1 MSRNRESKGIPKA
14 KLTRAEK
21 QQLAKIM
28 AQAKKSKYP
37 QTAQQTIPYQR
48 MWPDGI
54 CRVTDNYYTKTV
66 RFFDINYQLAQNE
79 DKEAIFNA
87 WCDVLN
93 YFSPNIKF
101 QFSFVN
107 TVASEAAFEQ
117 SVIIPPQGDGFD
129 DVREEYTRMLLNQ
142 VSKGNNGLQRAKYL
156 TFGIEAENVKTA
168 KPRLEHIEL
177 DLLNHFKRLGV
188 KADPMDGKERLRLM
202 HAMFHMDDP
211 QAEFMFDWK
220 WLAPSGLSTKDFI
233 APSGLYFKDG
243 RRFYMGGR
251 LATVSYLQIF
261 AAELDDRL
269 LVELLGL
276 ETSQVVTMHVQSL
289 DHVEAIKLVK
299 SKISDLNRSKID
311 EQKKAVRSGYDI
323 DILPSDL
330 NTYTN
335 DLTKVLQ
342 DLQNH
347 NERMFMLT
355 FLVMHTGS
363 SRRELDNILLQAKGI
378 VQENLC
384 QLVPLD
390 YQQEEGLMAS
400 MPLGYNPV
408 EIKRSMTTSAAAIFI
423 PFITQELF
431 HDSKEALY
439 YGLNASSNNLIMA
452 DRKLLKNPN
461 GLILG
466 TPGCFAGETRLV
478 LSDGTTVSFAEL
490 IGKGVT
496 EANVRAYDEESGQFV
511 DAAAK
516 DIRIEKYV
524 DELQAIE
531 LQDGTVI
538 RCTDA
543 HLIMDAQGNFIPAK
557 ELFVGQRLS
566 GGHTVERNDRMV
578 LPEKIPVYDLTV
590 PRYLNFVLENGLV
603 VHNSGKSFSAKRE
616 IANAFLITNDDIIIC
631 DPEGEYYPI
640 VQRLGGQVIR
650 ISPTSGD
657 YINPLDLN
665 LNYSDE
671 EEPLRLK
678 SDFVLSLCELV
689 LGGRD
694 GIGSQQKSI
703 IDRALREI
711 YRPFLSD
718 PVPEKVPIL
727 GDLYNELR
735 RMSEPEAAYVATALE
750 LYVDGSLNIFN
761 HRTNVELN
769 SRLVCFDI
777 KQLGQQLKKLGM
789 LIVQD
794 QVWNRVTINRA
805 LQKTTRYYMDEFH
818 LLLREPQTAA
828 YSIEVWKRFRKWGG
842 MPTGITQNVKDL
854 LSSREVESIFENSEF
869 VMMLNQAAGDRAELA
884 KRLNISKY
892 QLSHVTQSGEGEGLL
907 YFGNVL
913 IPFADHFPKDTELYR
928 IMTTKPS
935 EMLQEGECAS

>member
-1 MSRNRESKGIPKA
+1 MARNRESKSVPKV

-21 QQLAKIM
+21 KQLAAIM
-28 AQAKKSKYP
+28 AQAQKKKGP

-54 CRVTDNYYTKTV
+54 CRVTDHYYTKTIQ
-66 RFFDINYQLAQNE
+66 FFDINYQLAQNE
-79 DKEAIFNA
+79 DKEAIFEA

-93 YFSPNIKF
+93 YFSPDIRF

-129 DVREEYTRMLLNQ
+129 DIREEYTQMLLNQ
-142 VSKGNNGLQRAKYL
+142 VSKGNNGLQRTKYL
-156 TFGIEAENVKTA
+156 TFGLEADNIKTA
-168 KPRLEHIEL
+168 KPRLEHVEL
-177 DLLNHFKRLGV
+177 DLLNHLKRLGV
-188 KADPMDGKERLRLM
+188 KAEPMDGKERLRLM
-202 HAMFHMDDP
+202 HSMLHMYDP

-243 RRFYMGGR
+243 RRFHMGGK
-251 LATVSYLQIF
+251 LASVSFLQIF
-261 AAELDDRL
+261 AAELDDRI
-269 LVELLGL
+269 LVKLLGL
-276 ETSQVVTMHVQSL
+276 ESSQIITMHVHSL

-355 FLVMHTGS
+355 FLVMHTGN
-363 SRRELDNILLQAKGI
+363 SRKELDNILLQAKGI
-378 VQENLC
+378 AQEKLC

-390 YQQEEGLMAS
+390 YQQEEGLVAS

-408 EIKRSMTTSAAAIFI
+408 EIERSMTTSSLAIFM
-423 PFITQELF
+423 PFVTQELF
-431 HDSKEALY
+431 HNSSEGLY
-439 YGLNASSNNLIMA
+439 YGLNALSNNVIIA
-452 DRKLLKNPN
+452 DRKKLKTPN
-461 GLILG
+461 GVILG
-466 TPGCFAGETRLV
+466 TPG
-478 LSDGTTVSFAEL
+478 
-490 IGKGVT
+490 
-496 EANVRAYDEESGQFV
+496 
-511 DAAAK
+511 
-516 DIRIEKYV
+516 
-524 DELQAIE
+524 
-531 LQDGTVI
+531 
-538 RCTDA
+538 
-543 HLIMDAQGNFIPAK
+543 
-557 ELFVGQRLS
+557 
-566 GGHTVERNDRMV
+566 
-578 LPEKIPVYDLTV
+578 
-590 PRYLNFVLENGLV
+590 
-603 VHNSGKSFSAKRE
+603 SGKSFSAKRE
-616 IANAFLITNDDIIIC
+616 ISNILLVTKDDVFIC
-631 DPEGEYYPI
+631 DPEGEYYPL
-640 VQRLGGQVIR
+640 VQRFGGQVIR

-689 LGGRD
+689 LGGRE
-694 GIGSQQKSI
+694 GVGPQEKSI

-711 YRPFLSD
+711 YRPFLAD

-727 GDLYNELR
+727 GDLYEELL

-750 LYVDGSLNIFN
+750 LYVTGSLNVFN

-769 SRLVCFDI
+769 NRLVCFDI

-805 LQKTTRYYMDEFH
+805 MKKTTWYYIDEFH

-828 YSIEVWKRFRKWGG
+828 YSIEIWKRFRKWGG
-842 MPTGITQNVKDL
+842 IPTGITQNVKDL
-854 LSSREVESIFENSEF
+854 LASREVESIFENSEF

-884 KRLNISKY
+884 KRLNISKH

-907 YFGNVL
+907 YFGNVI
-913 IPFADHFPKDTELYR
+913 IPFVDRFPKNTELYS

-935 EMLQEGECAS
+935 EMKQEGDRAS

>member
-1 MSRNRESKGIPKA
+1 MARNRESKSVPKV
-14 KLTRAEK
+14 KPTKAEK
-21 QQLAKIM
+21 KQLAAIM
-28 AQAKKSKYP
+28 AQAQKKKGP

-54 CRVTDNYYTKTV
+54 CRVTDHYYTKTIQ
-66 RFFDINYQLAQNE
+66 FYDINYQLAQNE
-79 DKEAIFNA
+79 DKEAIFEA

-93 YFSPNIKF
+93 YFSPDIRF

-129 DVREEYTRMLLNQ
+129 DIREEYTQMLLNQ
-142 VSKGNNGLQRAKYL
+142 VSKGNNGLQRTKYL
-156 TFGIEAENVKTA
+156 TFGLEADNIKTA
-168 KPRLEHIEL
+168 KPRLEHVEL
-177 DLLNHFKRLGV
+177 DLLNHLKRLGV
-188 KADPMDGKERLRLM
+188 KAEPMDGKERLRLM
-202 HAMFHMDDP
+202 HSMLHMDDP

-243 RRFYMGGR
+243 RRFHMGGK
-251 LATVSYLQIF
+251 LASVSFLQIF
-261 AAELDDRL
+261 AAELDDRI
-269 LVELLGL
+269 LVKLLGL
-276 ETSQVVTMHVQSL
+276 ESSQIITMHVHSL

-355 FLVMHTGS
+355 FLVMHTGN
-363 SRRELDNILLQAKGI
+363 SRKELDNILLQAKGI
-378 VQENLC
+378 AQEKLC

-390 YQQEEGLMAS
+390 YQQEEGLVAS

-408 EIKRSMTTSAAAIFI
+408 EIERSMTTSSLAIFM
-423 PFITQELF
+423 PFVTQELF
-431 HDSKEALY
+431 HNSSEGLY
-439 YGLNASSNNLIMA
+439 YGLNALSNNVIIA
-452 DRKLLKNPN
+452 DRKKLKTPN
-461 GLILG
+461 GVILG
-466 TPGCFAGETRLV
+466 TPG
-478 LSDGTTVSFAEL
+478 
-490 IGKGVT
+490 
-496 EANVRAYDEESGQFV
+496 
-511 DAAAK
+511 
-516 DIRIEKYV
+516 
-524 DELQAIE
+524 
-531 LQDGTVI
+531 
-538 RCTDA
+538 
-543 HLIMDAQGNFIPAK
+543 
-557 ELFVGQRLS
+557 
-566 GGHTVERNDRMV
+566 
-578 LPEKIPVYDLTV
+578 
-590 PRYLNFVLENGLV
+590 
-603 VHNSGKSFSAKRE
+603 SGKSFSAKRE
-616 IANAFLITNDDIIIC
+616 ISNILLVTKDDVFIC
-631 DPEGEYYPI
+631 DPEGEYYPL
-640 VQRLGGQVIR
+640 VQRFGGQVIR

-689 LGGRD
+689 LGGRE
-694 GIGSQQKSI
+694 GVGPQEKSI

-711 YRPFLSD
+711 YRPFLAD

-727 GDLYNELR
+727 GDLYEELL

-750 LYVDGSLNIFN
+750 LYVTGSLNVFN

-769 SRLVCFDI
+769 NRLVCFDI

-805 LQKTTRYYMDEFH
+805 MKKTTWYYIDEFH

-828 YSIEVWKRFRKWGG
+828 YSIEIWKRFRKWGG
-842 MPTGITQNVKDL
+842 IPTGITQNVKDL
-854 LSSREVESIFENSEF
+854 LASREVESIFENSEF

-884 KRLNISKY
+884 KRLNISKH

-907 YFGNVL
+907 YFGNVI
-913 IPFADHFPKDTELYR
+913 IPFVDRFPKNTELYG

-935 EMLQEGECAS
+935 EMKQEGDRAS

>member
-1 MSRNRESKGIPKA
+1 MARNRESKSVPKA

-21 QQLAKIM
+21 KQLAAIM
-28 AQAKKSKYP
+28 AQAQKKKGP

-54 CRVTDNYYTKTV
+54 CRVTDHYYTKTIQ
-66 RFFDINYQLAQNE
+66 FFDINYQLAQNE
-79 DKEAIFNA
+79 DKEAIFEA

-93 YFSPNIKF
+93 YFSPDIRF
-101 QFSFVN
+101 LFSFVN

-129 DVREEYTRMLLNQ
+129 DIREEYTQMLLNQ
-142 VSKGNNGLQRAKYL
+142 VSKGNNGLQRTKYL
-156 TFGIEAENVKTA
+156 TFGLEADNIKTA
-168 KPRLEHIEL
+168 KPRLEHVEL
-177 DLLNHFKRLGV
+177 DLLNHIKRLGV
-188 KADPMDGKERLRLM
+188 KAEPMDGKERLRLM
-202 HAMFHMDDP
+202 HSMLHMDDP

-243 RRFYMGGR
+243 RRFHMGGK
-251 LATVSYLQIF
+251 LASVSFLQIF
-261 AAELDDRL
+261 AAELDDRI
-269 LVELLGL
+269 LVKLLGL
-276 ETSQVVTMHVQSL
+276 ESSQIITMHVHSL

-355 FLVMHTGS
+355 FLVMHTGN
-363 SRRELDNILLQAKGI
+363 SRKELDNILLQAKGI
-378 VQENLC
+378 AQEKLC

-390 YQQEEGLMAS
+390 YQQEEGLVAS

-408 EIKRSMTTSAAAIFI
+408 EIERSMTTSSLAIFM
-423 PFITQELF
+423 PFVTQELF
-431 HDSKEALY
+431 HNSSEGLY
-439 YGLNASSNNLIMA
+439 YGLNALSNNVIIA
-452 DRKLLKNPN
+452 DRKKLKTPN
-461 GLILG
+461 GVILG
-466 TPGCFAGETRLV
+466 TPG
-478 LSDGTTVSFAEL
+478 
-490 IGKGVT
+490 
-496 EANVRAYDEESGQFV
+496 
-511 DAAAK
+511 
-516 DIRIEKYV
+516 
-524 DELQAIE
+524 
-531 LQDGTVI
+531 
-538 RCTDA
+538 
-543 HLIMDAQGNFIPAK
+543 
-557 ELFVGQRLS
+557 
-566 GGHTVERNDRMV
+566 
-578 LPEKIPVYDLTV
+578 
-590 PRYLNFVLENGLV
+590 
-603 VHNSGKSFSAKRE
+603 SGKSFSAKRE
-616 IANAFLITNDDIIIC
+616 ISNILLVTKDDVFIC
-631 DPEGEYYPI
+631 DPEGEYYPL
-640 VQRLGGQVIR
+640 VQRFGGQVIR

-689 LGGRD
+689 LGGRE
-694 GIGSQQKSI
+694 GVGPQEKSI

-711 YRPFLSD
+711 YRPFLAD

-727 GDLYNELR
+727 GDLYEELL

-750 LYVDGSLNIFN
+750 LYVTGSLNVFN

-769 SRLVCFDI
+769 NRLVCFDI

-805 LQKTTRYYMDEFH
+805 MKKTTWYYIDEFH

-828 YSIEVWKRFRKWGG
+828 YSIEIWKRFRKWGG
-842 MPTGITQNVKDL
+842 IPTGITQNVKDL
-854 LSSREVESIFENSEF
+854 LASREVESIFENSEF

-884 KRLNISKY
+884 KRLNISKH

-907 YFGNVL
+907 YFGNVI
-913 IPFADHFPKDTELYR
+913 IPFVDRFPKNTELYS

-935 EMLQEGECAS
+935 EMKQEGDRKT

>member
-1 MSRNRESKGIPKA
+1 MARNRESKSVPKV

-21 QQLAKIM
+21 KQLADIM
-28 AQAKKSKYP
+28 AQAQKKKGP

-54 CRVTDNYYTKTV
+54 CRVTDHYYTKTIQ
-66 RFFDINYQLAQNE
+66 FFDINYQLAQNE
-79 DKEAIFNA
+79 DKEAIFEA

-93 YFSPNIKF
+93 YFSPDIRF

-129 DVREEYTRMLLNQ
+129 DIREEYTQMLLNQ
-142 VSKGNNGLQRAKYL
+142 VSKGNNGLQRTKYL
-156 TFGIEAENVKTA
+156 TFGLEADNIKTA
-168 KPRLEHIEL
+168 KPRLEHVEL
-177 DLLNHFKRLGV
+177 DLLNHLKRLGV
-188 KADPMDGKERLRLM
+188 KAEPMDGKERLRLM
-202 HAMFHMDDP
+202 HSMLHMDDP

-243 RRFYMGGR
+243 RRFHMGGK
-251 LATVSYLQIF
+251 LASVSFLQIF
-261 AAELDDRL
+261 AAELDDRI
-269 LVELLGL
+269 LVKLLGL
-276 ETSQVVTMHVQSL
+276 ESSQIITMHVHSL

-355 FLVMHTGS
+355 FLVMHTGN
-363 SRRELDNILLQAKGI
+363 SRKELDNILLQAKGI
-378 VQENLC
+378 AQEKLC

-390 YQQEEGLMAS
+390 YQQEEGLVAS

-408 EIKRSMTTSAAAIFI
+408 EIERSMTTSSLAIFM
-423 PFITQELF
+423 PFVTQELF
-431 HDSKEALY
+431 HNSSEGLY
-439 YGLNASSNNLIMA
+439 YGLNALSNNVIIA
-452 DRKLLKNPN
+452 DRKKLKTPN
-461 GLILG
+461 GVILG
-466 TPGCFAGETRLV
+466 TPG
-478 LSDGTTVSFAEL
+478 
-490 IGKGVT
+490 
-496 EANVRAYDEESGQFV
+496 
-511 DAAAK
+511 
-516 DIRIEKYV
+516 
-524 DELQAIE
+524 
-531 LQDGTVI
+531 
-538 RCTDA
+538 
-543 HLIMDAQGNFIPAK
+543 
-557 ELFVGQRLS
+557 
-566 GGHTVERNDRMV
+566 
-578 LPEKIPVYDLTV
+578 
-590 PRYLNFVLENGLV
+590 
-603 VHNSGKSFSAKRE
+603 SGKSFSAKRE
-616 IANAFLITNDDIIIC
+616 ISNILLVTKDDVFIC
-631 DPEGEYYPI
+631 DPEGEYYPL
-640 VQRLGGQVIR
+640 VQRFGGQVIR

-689 LGGRD
+689 LGGRE
-694 GIGSQQKSI
+694 GVGPQEKSI

-711 YRPFLSD
+711 YRPFLAD

-727 GDLYNELR
+727 GDLYEELL

-750 LYVDGSLNIFN
+750 LYVTGSLNVFN

-769 SRLVCFDI
+769 NRLVCFDI

-805 LQKTTRYYMDEFH
+805 MKKTTWYYIDEFH

-828 YSIEVWKRFRKWGG
+828 YSIEIWKRFRKWGG
-842 MPTGITQNVKDL
+842 IPTGITQNVKDL
-854 LSSREVESIFENSEF
+854 LASREVESIFENSEF

-884 KRLNISKY
+884 KRLNISKH

-907 YFGNVL
+907 YFGNVI
-913 IPFADHFPKDTELYR
+913 IPFIDRFPKNTELYG

-935 EMLQEGECAS
+935 EMKQEGDRAS

>member
-1 MSRNRESKGIPKA
+1 MARNRESKSVPKV

-21 QQLAKIM
+21 KQLAAIM
-28 AQAKKSKYP
+28 AQAQKKKGP

-48 MWPDGI
+48 MWPDGT
-54 CRVTDNYYTKTV
+54 CRVTDHYYTKTIQ
-66 RFFDINYQLAQNE
+66 FFDINYQLAQNE
-79 DKEAIFNA
+79 DKEAIFEA

-93 YFSPNIKF
+93 YFSPDIRF

-129 DVREEYTRMLLNQ
+129 DIREEYTQMLLNQ
-142 VSKGNNGLQRAKYL
+142 VSKGNNGLQRTKYL
-156 TFGIEAENVKTA
+156 TFGLEADNIKTA
-168 KPRLEHIEL
+168 KPRLEHVEL
-177 DLLNHFKRLGV
+177 DLLNHLKRLGV
-188 KADPMDGKERLRLM
+188 KAEPMDGKERLRLM
-202 HAMFHMDDP
+202 HSMLHMDDP

-243 RRFYMGGR
+243 RRFHMGGK
-251 LATVSYLQIF
+251 LASVSFLQIF
-261 AAELDDRL
+261 AAELDDRI
-269 LVELLGL
+269 LVKLLGL
-276 ETSQVVTMHVQSL
+276 ESSQIITMHVHSL

-335 DLTKVLQ
+335 DLSKVLQ

-355 FLVMHTGS
+355 FLVMHTGN
-363 SRRELDNILLQAKGI
+363 SRKELDNILLQAKGI
-378 VQENLC
+378 AQEKLC

-390 YQQEEGLMAS
+390 YQQEEGLVAS

-408 EIKRSMTTSAAAIFI
+408 EIERSMTTSSLAIFM
-423 PFITQELF
+423 PFVTQELF
-431 HDSKEALY
+431 HNSSEGLY
-439 YGLNASSNNLIMA
+439 YGLNALSNNVIIA
-452 DRKLLKNPN
+452 DRKKLKTPN
-461 GLILG
+461 GVILG
-466 TPGCFAGETRLV
+466 TPG
-478 LSDGTTVSFAEL
+478 
-490 IGKGVT
+490 
-496 EANVRAYDEESGQFV
+496 
-511 DAAAK
+511 
-516 DIRIEKYV
+516 
-524 DELQAIE
+524 
-531 LQDGTVI
+531 
-538 RCTDA
+538 
-543 HLIMDAQGNFIPAK
+543 
-557 ELFVGQRLS
+557 
-566 GGHTVERNDRMV
+566 
-578 LPEKIPVYDLTV
+578 
-590 PRYLNFVLENGLV
+590 
-603 VHNSGKSFSAKRE
+603 SGKSFSAKRE
-616 IANAFLITNDDIIIC
+616 ISNILLVTKDDVFIC
-631 DPEGEYYPI
+631 DPEGEYYPL
-640 VQRLGGQVIR
+640 VQRFGGQVIR

-689 LGGRD
+689 LGGRE
-694 GIGSQQKSI
+694 GVGPQEKSI

-711 YRPFLSD
+711 YRPFLAD

-727 GDLYNELR
+727 GDLYEELL

-750 LYVDGSLNIFN
+750 LYVTGSLNVFN

-769 SRLVCFDI
+769 NRLVCFDI

-805 LQKTTRYYMDEFH
+805 MKKTTWYYIDEFH

-828 YSIEVWKRFRKWGG
+828 YSIEIWKRFRKWGG
-842 MPTGITQNVKDL
+842 IPTGITQNVKDL
-854 LSSREVESIFENSEF
+854 LASREVESIFENSEF

-884 KRLNISKY
+884 KRLNISKH

-907 YFGNVL
+907 YFGNVI
-913 IPFADHFPKDTELYR
+913 IPFVDRFPKNTELYS

-935 EMLQEGECAS
+935 EMKQEGDRAS

>member
-1 MSRNRESKGIPKA
+1 MARNRESKSVPKV

-21 QQLAKIM
+21 KQLAAIM
-28 AQAKKSKYP
+28 AQTQKKKGP

-54 CRVTDNYYTKTV
+54 CRVTDHYYTKTIQ
-66 RFFDINYQLAQNE
+66 FFDINYQLAQNE
-79 DKEAIFNA
+79 DKEAIFEA

-93 YFSPNIKF
+93 YFSPDIRF

-129 DVREEYTRMLLNQ
+129 DIREEYTQMLLNQ
-142 VSKGNNGLQRAKYL
+142 VSKGNNGLQRTKYL
-156 TFGIEAENVKTA
+156 TFGLEADNIKTA
-168 KPRLEHIEL
+168 KPRLEHVEL
-177 DLLNHFKRLGV
+177 DLLNHLKRLGV
-188 KADPMDGKERLRLM
+188 KAEPMDGKERLHLM
-202 HAMFHMDDP
+202 HSMLHMDDP

-243 RRFYMGGR
+243 RRFHMGGK
-251 LATVSYLQIF
+251 LASVSFLQIF
-261 AAELDDRL
+261 AAELDDRI
-269 LVELLGL
+269 LVKLLGL
-276 ETSQVVTMHVQSL
+276 ESSQIITMHVHSL
-289 DHVEAIKLVK
+289 YHVEAIKLVK
-299 SKISDLNRSKID
+299 SKISDLNCSKID
-311 EQKKAVRSGYDI
+311 EQKKAVRFGYDI

-355 FLVMHTGS
+355 FLVMHTGN
-363 SRRELDNILLQAKGI
+363 SRKELDNILLQAKGI
-378 VQENLC
+378 AQEKLC

-390 YQQEEGLMAS
+390 YQQEEGLVAS

-408 EIKRSMTTSAAAIFI
+408 EIERSMTTSSLAIFM
-423 PFITQELF
+423 PFVTQELF
-431 HDSKEALY
+431 HNSSEGLY
-439 YGLNASSNNLIMA
+439 YGLNALSNNVIIA
-452 DRKLLKNPN
+452 DRKKLKTPN
-461 GLILG
+461 GVILG
-466 TPGCFAGETRLV
+466 TPG
-478 LSDGTTVSFAEL
+478 
-490 IGKGVT
+490 
-496 EANVRAYDEESGQFV
+496 
-511 DAAAK
+511 
-516 DIRIEKYV
+516 
-524 DELQAIE
+524 
-531 LQDGTVI
+531 
-538 RCTDA
+538 
-543 HLIMDAQGNFIPAK
+543 
-557 ELFVGQRLS
+557 
-566 GGHTVERNDRMV
+566 
-578 LPEKIPVYDLTV
+578 
-590 PRYLNFVLENGLV
+590 
-603 VHNSGKSFSAKRE
+603 SGKSFSAKRE
-616 IANAFLITNDDIIIC
+616 ISNILLVTKDDVFIC
-631 DPEGEYYPI
+631 DPEGEYYPL
-640 VQRLGGQVIR
+640 VQRFGGQVIR

-689 LGGRD
+689 LGGRE
-694 GIGSQQKSI
+694 GVGPQEKSI

-711 YRPFLSD
+711 YRPFLAD
-718 PVPEKVPIL
+718 PIPEKVPIL
-727 GDLYNELR
+727 GDLYEELL

-750 LYVDGSLNIFN
+750 LYVTGSLNVFN

-769 SRLVCFDI
+769 NRLVCFDI

-805 LQKTTRYYMDEFH
+805 MKKTTWYYIDEFH

-828 YSIEVWKRFRKWGG
+828 YSIEIWKRFRKWGG
-842 MPTGITQNVKDL
+842 IPTGITQNVKDL
-854 LSSREVESIFENSEF
+854 LASREVESIFENSEF

-884 KRLNISKY
+884 KRLNISKH

-907 YFGNVL
+907 YFGNVI
-913 IPFADHFPKDTELYR
+913 IPFVDRFPKNTELYS

-935 EMLQEGECAS
+935 EMKQEGDRAS

>member
-1 MSRNRESKGIPKA
+1 MARNRESKSVPKV
-14 KLTRAEK
+14 KPTKAEK
-21 QQLAKIM
+21 KQLAAIM
-28 AQAKKSKYP
+28 AQAQKKKGP
-37 QTAQQTIPYQR
+37 LTAQQTIPYQR

-54 CRVTDNYYTKTV
+54 CRVTDHYYTKTIQ
-66 RFFDINYQLAQNE
+66 FYDINYQLAQNE
-79 DKEAIFNA
+79 DKEAIFEA

-93 YFSPNIKF
+93 YFSPDIRF

-129 DVREEYTRMLLNQ
+129 DIREEYTQMLLNQ
-142 VSKGNNGLQRAKYL
+142 VSKGNNGLQRTKYL
-156 TFGIEAENVKTA
+156 TFGLEADNIKTA
-168 KPRLEHIEL
+168 KPRLEHVEL
-177 DLLNHFKRLGV
+177 DLLNHLKRLGV
-188 KADPMDGKERLRLM
+188 KAEPMDGKERLRLM
-202 HAMFHMDDP
+202 HSMLHMDDP

-243 RRFYMGGR
+243 RRFHMGGK
-251 LATVSYLQIF
+251 LASVSFLQIF
-261 AAELDDRL
+261 AAELDDRI
-269 LVELLGL
+269 LVKLLGL
-276 ETSQVVTMHVQSL
+276 ESSQIITMHVHSL

-355 FLVMHTGS
+355 FLVMHTGN
-363 SRRELDNILLQAKGI
+363 SRKELDNILLQAKGI
-378 VQENLC
+378 AQEKLC

-390 YQQEEGLMAS
+390 YQQEEGLVAS

-408 EIKRSMTTSAAAIFI
+408 EIERSMTTSSLAIFM
-423 PFITQELF
+423 PFVTQELF
-431 HDSKEALY
+431 HNSSEGLY
-439 YGLNASSNNLIMA
+439 YGLNALSNNVIIA
-452 DRKLLKNPN
+452 DRKKLKTPN
-461 GLILG
+461 GVILG
-466 TPGCFAGETRLV
+466 TPG
-478 LSDGTTVSFAEL
+478 
-490 IGKGVT
+490 
-496 EANVRAYDEESGQFV
+496 
-511 DAAAK
+511 
-516 DIRIEKYV
+516 
-524 DELQAIE
+524 
-531 LQDGTVI
+531 
-538 RCTDA
+538 
-543 HLIMDAQGNFIPAK
+543 
-557 ELFVGQRLS
+557 
-566 GGHTVERNDRMV
+566 
-578 LPEKIPVYDLTV
+578 
-590 PRYLNFVLENGLV
+590 
-603 VHNSGKSFSAKRE
+603 SGKSFSAKRE
-616 IANAFLITNDDIIIC
+616 ISNILLVTKDDVFIC
-631 DPEGEYYPI
+631 DPEGEYYPL
-640 VQRLGGQVIR
+640 VQRFGGQVIR

-689 LGGRD
+689 LGGRE
-694 GIGSQQKSI
+694 GVGPQEKSI

-711 YRPFLSD
+711 YRPFLAD

-727 GDLYNELR
+727 GDLYEELL

-750 LYVDGSLNIFN
+750 LYVTGSLNVFN

-769 SRLVCFDI
+769 NRLVCFDI

-805 LQKTTRYYMDEFH
+805 MKKTTWYYIDEFH

-828 YSIEVWKRFRKWGG
+828 YSIEIWKRFRKWGG
-842 MPTGITQNVKDL
+842 IPTGITQNVKDL
-854 LSSREVESIFENSEF
+854 LASREVESIFENSEF

-884 KRLNISKY
+884 KRLNISKH

-907 YFGNVL
+907 YFGNVI
-913 IPFADHFPKDTELYR
+913 IPFVDRFPKNTELYG

-935 EMLQEGECAS
+935 EMKQEGDRAS

>member
-1 MSRNRESKGIPKA
+1 MARNRESKSVPKV
-14 KLTRAEK
+14 KLTRDEK
-21 QQLAKIM
+21 KQLAAIM
-28 AQAKKSKYP
+28 AQAQKKKGP

-54 CRVTDNYYTKTV
+54 CRVTDHYYTKTIQ
-66 RFFDINYQLAQNE
+66 FFDINYQLAQNE
-79 DKEAIFNA
+79 DKEAIFEA

-93 YFSPNIKF
+93 YFSPDIRF

-129 DVREEYTRMLLNQ
+129 DIREEYTQMLLNQ
-142 VSKGNNGLQRAKYL
+142 VSKGNNGLQRTKYL
-156 TFGIEAENVKTA
+156 TFGLDADNIKTA
-168 KPRLEHIEL
+168 KPRLEHVEL
-177 DLLNHFKRLGV
+177 DLLNHLKRLGV
-188 KADPMDGKERLRLM
+188 KAEPMDGKERLRLM
-202 HAMFHMDDP
+202 HSMLHMDDP

-220 WLAPSGLSTKDFI
+220 WLAPSGLFTKDFI

-243 RRFYMGGR
+243 RRFHMGGK
-251 LATVSYLQIF
+251 LASVSFLQIF
-261 AAELDDRL
+261 AAELDDRI
-269 LVELLGL
+269 LVKLLGL
-276 ETSQVVTMHVQSL
+276 ESSQIITMHVHSL

-355 FLVMHTGS
+355 FLVMHTGN
-363 SRRELDNILLQAKGI
+363 SRKELDNILLQAKGI
-378 VQENLC
+378 AQEKLC

-390 YQQEEGLMAS
+390 YQQEEGLVAS

-408 EIKRSMTTSAAAIFI
+408 EIERSMTTSSLAIFM
-423 PFITQELF
+423 PFVTQELF
-431 HDSKEALY
+431 HNSSEGLY
-439 YGLNASSNNLIMA
+439 YGLNALSNNVIIA
-452 DRKLLKNPN
+452 DRKKLKTPN
-461 GLILG
+461 GVILG
-466 TPGCFAGETRLV
+466 TPG
-478 LSDGTTVSFAEL
+478 
-490 IGKGVT
+490 
-496 EANVRAYDEESGQFV
+496 
-511 DAAAK
+511 
-516 DIRIEKYV
+516 
-524 DELQAIE
+524 
-531 LQDGTVI
+531 
-538 RCTDA
+538 
-543 HLIMDAQGNFIPAK
+543 
-557 ELFVGQRLS
+557 
-566 GGHTVERNDRMV
+566 
-578 LPEKIPVYDLTV
+578 
-590 PRYLNFVLENGLV
+590 
-603 VHNSGKSFSAKRE
+603 SGKSFSAKRE
-616 IANAFLITNDDIIIC
+616 ISNILLVTKDDVFIC
-631 DPEGEYYPI
+631 DPEGEYYPL
-640 VQRLGGQVIR
+640 VQRFGGQVIR

-689 LGGRD
+689 LGGRE
-694 GIGSQQKSI
+694 GVGPQEKSI

-711 YRPFLSD
+711 YRPFLAD

-727 GDLYNELR
+727 GDLYEELL

-750 LYVDGSLNIFN
+750 LYVTGSLNVFN

-769 SRLVCFDI
+769 NRLVCFDI

-805 LQKTTRYYMDEFH
+805 MKKTTWYYIDEFH

-828 YSIEVWKRFRKWGG
+828 YSIEIWKRFRKWGG
-842 MPTGITQNVKDL
+842 IPTGITQNVKDL
-854 LSSREVESIFENSEF
+854 LASREVESIFENSEF

-884 KRLNISKY
+884 KRLNISKH

-907 YFGNVL
+907 YFGNVI
-913 IPFADHFPKDTELYR
+913 IPFVDRFPKNTELYS

-935 EMLQEGECAS
+935 EMKQEGDRAS

>member
-1 MSRNRESKGIPKA
+1 
-14 KLTRAEK
+14 
-21 QQLAKIM
+21 M
-28 AQAKKSKYP
+28 AQAQKKKGP

-54 CRVTDNYYTKTV
+54 CRVTDHYYTKTIQ
-66 RFFDINYQLAQNE
+66 FFDINYQLAQNE
-79 DKEAIFNA
+79 DKEAIFEA

-93 YFSPNIKF
+93 YFSPDIRF

-129 DVREEYTRMLLNQ
+129 DIREEYTQMLLNQ
-142 VSKGNNGLQRAKYL
+142 VSKGNNGLQRTKYL
-156 TFGIEAENVKTA
+156 TFGLDADNIKTA
-168 KPRLEHIEL
+168 KPRLEHVEL
-177 DLLNHFKRLGV
+177 DLLNHLKRLGV
-188 KADPMDGKERLRLM
+188 KAEPMDGKERLRLM
-202 HAMFHMDDP
+202 HSMLHMDDP

-243 RRFYMGGR
+243 RRFHMGGK
-251 LATVSYLQIF
+251 LASVSFLQIF
-261 AAELDDRL
+261 AAELDDRI
-269 LVELLGL
+269 LVKLLGL
-276 ETSQVVTMHVQSL
+276 ESSQIITMHVHSL

-363 SRRELDNILLQAKGI
+363 SRKELDNILLQAKGI
-378 VQENLC
+378 AQEKLC

-390 YQQEEGLMAS
+390 YQQEEGLVAS

-408 EIKRSMTTSAAAIFI
+408 EIERSMTTSSLAIFM
-423 PFITQELF
+423 PFVTQELF
-431 HDSKEALY
+431 HNSSEGLY
-439 YGLNASSNNLIMA
+439 YGLNALSNNVIIA
-452 DRKLLKNPN
+452 DRKKLKTPN
-461 GLILG
+461 GVILG
-466 TPGCFAGETRLV
+466 TPG
-478 LSDGTTVSFAEL
+478 
-490 IGKGVT
+490 
-496 EANVRAYDEESGQFV
+496 
-511 DAAAK
+511 
-516 DIRIEKYV
+516 
-524 DELQAIE
+524 
-531 LQDGTVI
+531 
-538 RCTDA
+538 
-543 HLIMDAQGNFIPAK
+543 
-557 ELFVGQRLS
+557 
-566 GGHTVERNDRMV
+566 
-578 LPEKIPVYDLTV
+578 
-590 PRYLNFVLENGLV
+590 
-603 VHNSGKSFSAKRE
+603 SGKSFSAKRE
-616 IANAFLITNDDIIIC
+616 ISNILLVTKDDVFIC
-631 DPEGEYYPI
+631 DPEGEYYPL
-640 VQRLGGQVIR
+640 VQRFGGQVIR

-689 LGGRD
+689 LGGRE
-694 GIGSQQKSI
+694 GVGPQEKSI

-711 YRPFLSD
+711 YRPFLAD

-727 GDLYNELR
+727 GDLYEELL

-750 LYVDGSLNIFN
+750 LYVTGSLNVFN

-769 SRLVCFDI
+769 NRLVCFDI

-805 LQKTTRYYMDEFH
+805 MK
-818 LLLREPQTAA
+818 
-828 YSIEVWKRFRKWGG
+828 
-842 MPTGITQNVKDL
+842 
-854 LSSREVESIFENSEF
+854 
-869 VMMLNQAAGDRAELA
+869 
-884 KRLNISKY
+884 
-892 QLSHVTQSGEGEGLL
+892 
-907 YFGNVL
+907 
-913 IPFADHFPKDTELYR
+913 
-928 IMTTKPS
+928 
-935 EMLQEGECAS
+935 

>member
-1 MSRNRESKGIPKA
+1 MARNRESKSVPKV

-21 QQLAKIM
+21 KQLAAIM
-28 AQAKKSKYP
+28 AQAQKKKGP

-54 CRVTDNYYTKTV
+54 CRVTDHYYTKTIQ
-66 RFFDINYQLAQNE
+66 FYDINYQLAQNE
-79 DKEAIFNA
+79 DKEAIFEA

-93 YFSPNIKF
+93 YFSPDIRF

-129 DVREEYTRMLLNQ
+129 DIREEYTQMLLNQ
-142 VSKGNNGLQRAKYL
+142 VSKGNNGLQRTKYL
-156 TFGIEAENVKTA
+156 TFGLEADNIKTA
-168 KPRLEHIEL
+168 KPRLEHVEL
-177 DLLNHFKRLGV
+177 DLLNHLKRLGV
-188 KADPMDGKERLRLM
+188 KAEPMDGKERLRLM
-202 HAMFHMDDP
+202 HSMLHMDDP

-243 RRFYMGGR
+243 RRFHMGGK
-251 LATVSYLQIF
+251 LASVSFLQIF
-261 AAELDDRL
+261 AAELDDRI
-269 LVELLGL
+269 LVKLLGL
-276 ETSQVVTMHVQSL
+276 ESSQIITMHVHSL

-355 FLVMHTGS
+355 FLVMHTGN
-363 SRRELDNILLQAKGI
+363 SRKELDNILLQAKGI
-378 VQENLC
+378 AQEKLC

-390 YQQEEGLMAS
+390 YQQEEGLVAS

-408 EIKRSMTTSAAAIFI
+408 EIERSMTTSSLAIFM
-423 PFITQELF
+423 PFVTQELF
-431 HDSKEALY
+431 HNSSEGLY
-439 YGLNASSNNLIMA
+439 YGLNALSNNVIIA
-452 DRKLLKNPN
+452 DRKKLKTPN
-461 GLILG
+461 GVILG
-466 TPGCFAGETRLV
+466 TPG
-478 LSDGTTVSFAEL
+478 
-490 IGKGVT
+490 
-496 EANVRAYDEESGQFV
+496 
-511 DAAAK
+511 
-516 DIRIEKYV
+516 
-524 DELQAIE
+524 
-531 LQDGTVI
+531 
-538 RCTDA
+538 
-543 HLIMDAQGNFIPAK
+543 
-557 ELFVGQRLS
+557 
-566 GGHTVERNDRMV
+566 
-578 LPEKIPVYDLTV
+578 
-590 PRYLNFVLENGLV
+590 
-603 VHNSGKSFSAKRE
+603 SGKSFSAKRE
-616 IANAFLITNDDIIIC
+616 ISNILLVTKDDVFIC
-631 DPEGEYYPI
+631 DPEGEYYPL
-640 VQRLGGQVIR
+640 VQRFGGQVIR

-689 LGGRD
+689 LGGRE
-694 GIGSQQKSI
+694 GVGPQEKSI

-711 YRPFLSD
+711 YRPFLAD

-727 GDLYNELR
+727 GDLYEELL

-750 LYVDGSLNIFN
+750 LYVTGSLNVFN

-769 SRLVCFDI
+769 NRLVCFDI

-805 LQKTTRYYMDEFH
+805 MKKTTWYYIDEFH

-828 YSIEVWKRFRKWGG
+828 YSIEIWKRFRKWGG
-842 MPTGITQNVKDL
+842 IPTGITQNVKDL
-854 LSSREVESIFENSEF
+854 LASREVESIFENSEF

-884 KRLNISKY
+884 KRLNISKH

-907 YFGNVL
+907 YFGNVT
-913 IPFADHFPKDTELYR
+913 IPFVDRFPKNTELYS

-935 EMLQEGECAS
+935 EMKHEGDRAS